1 MAPVL
6 ELRNLTTYFRTRR
19 GSVKAVNGVSFSLD
33 AGQRMGLIGESGSG
47 KSTIALSIMRL
58 IRPPGEIVAG
68 EVLLDGVN
76 LFDLDDDSMRRVRL
90 SEIALVSQGAMNS
103 LNPVIRVREQME
115 DGFRNHEHSL
125 SREAR
130 DARIRELLERVG
142 LPREVADM
150 YPHQLSGG
158 MKQRVC
164 IAIAIS
170 LSPKVII
177 ADEPTSAL
185 DVVVQRRVMQTLRR
199 VQEELG
205 SAVILIGHDM
215 GLMAQFADKVGVMY
229 AGELME
235 EAAVSRLFNRP
246 AHPYSQILMES
257 LPSLDTKEMFRG
269 VGGAPPSLLSPP
281 PGCVFHPRCPF
292 VMERCRVEKP
302 LLQVVDAP
310 AGNGDTPARAT
321 EMQRAACH
329 LLDEG
334 ETADSLAHRHA
345 ANNDANR
352 EATI

>member
-6 ELRNLTTYFRTRR
+6 EIRNLATYFRTRR
-19 GSVKAVNGVSFSLD
+19 GPVKAVNGVSFSLE

-58 IRPPGEIVAG
+58 IRPPGEIVGG

-76 LFDLDDDSMRRVRL
+76 LLDQDTESMRQIRL

-103 LNPVIRVREQME
+103 LNPVIRVREQMA
-115 DGFRNHEHSL
+115 DGFRNHDMNL

-130 DARIRELLERVG
+130 AARIRELLERVG
-142 LPREVADM
+142 LPPGVAEM

-170 LSPKVII
+170 LRPKVII

-199 VQEELG
+199 VQEDLG

-235 EAAVSRLFNRP
+235 EAPVDRLFRHP

-269 VGGAPPSLLSPP
+269 AGGAPPSLLTPP
-281 PGCVFHPRCPF
+281 PGCVFHPRCPQ
-292 VMERCRVEKP
+292 VMDRCKVEKP
-302 LLQVVDAP
+302 VLQHAVP
-310 AGNGDTPARAT
+310 
-321 EMQRAACH
+321 EQRAACH
-329 LLDEG
+329 LLDENP
-334 ETADSLAHRHA
+334 EVVQQPSVRVTQ
-345 ANNDANR
+345 
-352 EATI
+352 